1 MRARA
6 SLSGALPRTSLF
18 SRHSFLSFL
27 SRYSKVIAKPAS
39 GSGGAGVIMIKQK
52 KKNAYLVQRGAKRKT
67 IRGKQST
74 YRYVRRKLGTRY
86 LIQKRI
92 SLAKV
97 GERPFDVRVMVQKR
111 NGSDWKVTG
120 MLAKVAGKGYIITN
134 VKRSG
139 GYVLPLST
147 AIARAN
153 IPNSSS
159 AVINRLRRIALLAA
173 RSLSSYYTAQ
183 RVFGFDMGIDAK
195 GKVWIIEANLR
206 PDITLF
212 AKLRDKSMYHTIRSY
227 RT

>member
-6 SLSGALPRTSLF
+6 SLSGVLPRTSLF
-18 SRHSFLSFL
+18 SRRSFFSFIA
-27 SRYSKVIAKPAS
+27 RYAKVIAKPAL
-39 GSGGAGVIMIKQK
+39 GRGGAGVIMIEQM

-67 IRGKQST
+67 ISGERST
-74 YRYVRRKLGTRY
+74 YRYVRRKLGTHY

-97 GERPFDVRVMVQKR
+97 GGRPFDVRVMVQKR
-111 NGSDWKVTG
+111 SGSDWKVTG

-134 VKRSG
+134 LKRSG

-147 AIARAN
+147 AIARSN
-153 IPNSSS
+153 IRNSSS
-159 AVINRLRRIALLAA
+159 DVINRLRRITLLAA

-195 GKVWIIEANLR
+195 GKVWIIEANLH
-206 PDITLF
+206 PDFTLF
-212 AKLRDKSMYHTIRSY
+212 AKLPDKSMYRTIRSY
-227 RT
+227 RR